1 MAFLCLQ
8 TSPNKHTNMTE
19 AQATQKRATV
29 VYLECDDAGLGE
41 YIGMARYLV
50 QHILPQELVI
60 VIQRPIR
67 AKVFIQGLQ
76 QTS

>member
-1 MAFLCLQ
+1 MAFFLFA
-8 TSPNKHTNMTE
+8 NKPKQTNMTE
-19 AQATQKRATV
+19 AQTTQMRATV
-29 VYLECDDAGLGE
+29 VYLECDDAGLAE
-41 YIGMARYLV
+41 YFGMARYLV

-60 VIQRPIR
+60 VIQRRIR